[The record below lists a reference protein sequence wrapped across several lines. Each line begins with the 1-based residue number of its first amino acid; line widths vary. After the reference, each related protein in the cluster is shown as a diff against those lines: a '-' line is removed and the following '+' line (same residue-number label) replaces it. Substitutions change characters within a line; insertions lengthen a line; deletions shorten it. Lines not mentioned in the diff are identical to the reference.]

1 MNVALSHR
9 DVEDAVQLL
18 DMVKS
23 PSWELNISAD
33 ALYLSVDDLI
43 QGFGHIGNDLR
54 WTSKSNAYFIAL

>member
-33 ALYLSVDDLI
+33 PLYLLVDDLI
-43 QGFGHIGNDLR
+43 QGFGHIGNGFR
-54 WTSKSNAYFIAL
+54 RTSKLNAYFIAS

>member
-33 ALYLSVDDLI
+33 ALYLLVDDLI
-43 QGFGHIGNDLR
+43 QGYGHIGNDFR
-54 WTSKSNAYFIAL
+54 RT